1 MATPT
6 NQTSGFDLAAGRP
19 APSRIDFM
27 RRDVSRVA
35 CLALAVGAIVT
46 LGCGRNAPPAPQAT
60 RIATIDA
67 GGPAGGYV
75 EALALAPNAGLAAT
89 GSRSGQILVWRTT
102 SAEGSP
108 ASLGDYRQSIADL
121 AFSPDGRVLASLGR
135 ARESAVRLWRFDD
148 RAGSGEWVEA
158 ASLPVGR
165 CLALRFDGTG
175 ARLAVL
181 CETEVLVVDV
191 ASQQVMARLAN
202 PHKEVL
208 TAFDLSADGQR
219 LVTAGHDGEVMVRDA
234 VTEAPVRSF
243 NVRRSRRP
251 YPPPRGMEPPDVW
264 GVVVALSGD
273 GSRAAAVTI
282 EGTIYV
288 WDVGT
293 GKQLF
298 DHADG
303 EAGGPPPGSLRFGRD
318 GALLTT
324 MGDRFGMRHIDVSGG
339 ASRVVVSA
347 PKAYATVAITDD
359 GTAFAAITSSMDGR
373 RLIYAVEVWQLTTAT
388 SVARN

>member
-1 MATPT
+1 
-6 NQTSGFDLAAGRP
+6 
-19 APSRIDFM
+19 M

-46 LGCGRNAPPAPQAT
+46 LGCGRNAQPAPQAT
-60 RIATIDA
+60 RITTIDA

-89 GSRSGQILVWRTT
+89 GSRSGQIQVWSTT
-102 SAEGSP
+102 VGEKFP
-108 ASLGDYRQSIADL
+108 ASLSNYRESIADL
-121 AFSPDGRVLASLGR
+121 AFSPDGRALASLGR

-181 CETEVLVVDV
+181 CETEVLAVDV

-219 LVTAGHDGEVMVRDA
+219 LVTAGHDGEVTVRDA

-251 YPPPRGMEPPDVW
+251 YPPPRGMEPPEVW

-282 EGTIYV
+282 EGTVYV

-303 EAGGPPPGSLRFGRD
+303 EAGGPPPGALRFGRD

-324 MGDRFGMRHIDVSGG
+324 TGDRFGMRHIDVSAG

-373 RLIYAVEVWQLTTAT
+373 RLSYAVEVWQLATAT

>member
-1 MATPT
+1 M
-6 NQTSGFDLAAGRP
+6 
-19 APSRIDFM
+19 DFM
-27 RRDVSRVA
+27 GRCVSRVTSLVFA
-35 CLALAVGAIVT
+35 IGAIAVV
-46 LGCGRNAPPAPQAT
+46 GCGRSAPPPPMAT
-60 RIATIDA
+60 QIATIDA

-89 GSRSGQILVWRTT
+89 GSRNGQILVWSTT
-102 SAEGSP
+102 VGEKVP
-108 ASLGDYRQSIADL
+108 ASLSNYRESINDL
-121 AFSPDGRVLASLGR
+121 AFSPDGRVLASVGR
-135 ARESAVRLWRFDD
+135 GRENAVRLWRLDD
-148 RAGSGEWVEA
+148 RGEWSET

-181 CETEVLVVDV
+181 CENEVLVVDI

-202 PHKEVL
+202 QHKEVL

-219 LVTAGHDGEVMVRDA
+219 LVTAGHDGEIMVRDA
-234 VTEAPVRSF
+234 VTETTIRSF

-251 YPPPRGMEPPDVW
+251 YPPPRGMEPPEVW

-282 EGTIYV
+282 EGTVYV

-293 GKQLF
+293 GKLLF
-298 DHADG
+298 DHADK
-303 EAGGPPPGSLRFGRD
+303 EAGSPPPGSLRFGRD

-324 MGDRFGMRHIDVSGG
+324 TGDRFGMRHIDVAGG

-347 PKAYATVAITDD
+347 PKAYGTVAITDD
-359 GTAFAAITSSMDGR
+359 GAAFAAITSSMDGR
-373 RLIYAVEVWQLTTAT
+373 GLSYAVEVWRLTSAT

>member
-1 MATPT
+1 M
-6 NQTSGFDLAAGRP
+6 NFMGRN
-19 APSRIDFM
+19 
-27 RRDVSRVA
+27 VSRMMYLVFS
-35 CLALAVGAIVT
+35 VGIIAAI
-46 LGCGRNAPPAPQAT
+46 GCGRSAPPPPMAT
-60 RIATIDA
+60 QIATIDA
-67 GGPAGGYV
+67 GGSAGGYV

-89 GSRSGQILVWRTT
+89 GSRTGQILVWSTT
-102 SAEGSP
+102 AGERVP
-108 ASLGDYRQSIADL
+108 ASLSNYRESIADL
-121 AFSPDGRVLASLGR
+121 AFSPDGRVLASIGR
-135 ARESAVRLWRFDD
+135 GGESAVRLWRFDD
-148 RAGSGEWVEA
+148 RAGSGEWAEA

-181 CETEVLVVDV
+181 CETEVLMVDV
-191 ASQQVMARLAN
+191 ASQQVMSRLAN

-219 LVTAGHDGEVMVRDA
+219 VVTAGHDGQVAVRDVA
-234 VTEAPVRSF
+234 TETPVRSL
-243 NVRRSRRP
+243 NVRLSRRP
-251 YPPPRGMEPPDVW
+251 YPPPRGMEPPEVW

-273 GSRAAAVTI
+273 GSRVAVVTI
-282 EGTIYV
+282 EGTVYV

-293 GKQLF
+293 GKLLF
-298 DHADG
+298 NHADG

-324 MGDRFGMRHIDVSGG
+324 TGDRFGMRHIDVSGG

-347 PKAYATVAITDD
+347 PKAYGVVAITDD

-373 RLIYAVEVWQLTTAT
+373 RLSYAVEVWRLTAAT

>member
-1 MATPT
+1 M
-6 NQTSGFDLAAGRP
+6 GRH
-19 APSRIDFM
+19 
-27 RRDVSRVA
+27 VSRVP
-35 CLALAVGAIVT
+35 CLALAVSAIVAV
-46 LGCGRNAPPAPQAT
+46 GCGRNAPPAPQAT

-67 GGPAGGYV
+67 RGPAGGYV

-89 GSRSGQILVWRTT
+89 GSRSGQIQVWSTT
-102 SAEGSP
+102 VGEKFP
-108 ASLGDYRQSIADL
+108 ASLSNYRESIADL

-219 LVTAGHDGEVMVRDA
+219 LITAGHDGQVVVRDVA
-234 VTEAPVRSF
+234 TETPVRSF
-243 NVRRSRRP
+243 NVRLSRRP
-251 YPPPRGMEPPDVW
+251 YPPPRGMEPPEVW
-264 GVVVALSGD
+264 GVVVALSRD
-273 GSRAAAVTI
+273 GSRVAVVTI
-282 EGTIYV
+282 EGTVYV

-293 GKQLF
+293 GKLLF
-298 DHADG
+298 NHADG
-303 EAGGPPPGSLRFGRD
+303 EAGGPPPGSLRFARD
-318 GALLTT
+318 GTLLATT
-324 MGDRFGMRHIDVSGG
+324 GDRFGMRSIDVSGG

-347 PKAYATVAITDD
+347 PKAYQTVAITDD
-359 GTAFAAITSSMDGR
+359 GMAFAAITSSVSGGR
-373 RLIYAVEVWQLTTAT
+373 LSYAVEVWQLTTAT
-388 SVARN
+388 SLATN

>member
-1 MATPT
+1 M
-6 NQTSGFDLAAGRP
+6 
-19 APSRIDFM
+19 DFVGCH
-27 RRDVSRVA
+27 VSRVT
-35 CLALAVGAIVT
+35 CLAFAIGIIAAV
-46 LGCGRNAPPAPQAT
+46 GCGRSAPPPMAT
-60 RIATIDA
+60 RIATIAA
-67 GGPAGGYV
+67 GGPAGGYLD
-75 EALALAPNAGLAAT
+75 ALALAPNAGLAAT
-89 GSRSGQILVWRTT
+89 GSRSGQILVWSTT
-102 SAEGSP
+102 VGEKFP
-108 ASLGDYRQSIADL
+108 ASLSNYRESINDL
-121 AFSPDGRVLASLGR
+121 AFSPDGQVLASVGR
-135 ARESAVRLWRFDD
+135 GRENSLRLWRFDD
-148 RAGSGEWVEA
+148 RSGEWSEA

-202 PHKEVL
+202 PHKEAL

-219 LVTAGHDGEVMVRDA
+219 LVTAGHDGGITVRDVA
-234 VTEAPVRSF
+234 TDTPVRNF
-243 NVRRSRRP
+243 LVRLSRRP
-251 YPPPRGMEPPDVW
+251 YPPPRGMEPPEVW
-264 GVVVALSGD
+264 GVAVALSGD
-273 GSRAAAVTI
+273 GSRVAVVTI
-282 EGTIYV
+282 EGTVYV

-293 GKQLF
+293 GKLLF
-298 DHADG
+298 DHADK

-324 MGDRFGMRHIDVSGG
+324 TGDRFGMRHIDVSGG

-347 PKAYATVAITDD
+347 PKAYAAVAITDD

-373 RLIYAVEVWQLTTAT
+373 GLSYAVEVWRFTTPT

>member
-1 MATPT
+1 M
-6 NQTSGFDLAAGRP
+6 
-19 APSRIDFM
+19 DFM
-27 RRDVSRVA
+27 GRSVSRVT
-35 CLALAVGAIVT
+35 CLVLAIGVIAAV
-46 LGCGRNAPPAPQAT
+46 GCGRSAPPPPMAE
-60 RIATIDA
+60 RIASIEA
-67 GGPAGGYV
+67 GGPAGGYL

-89 GSRSGQILVWRTT
+89 GSRSGQILVWSTT
-102 SAEGSP
+102 AREKVP
-108 ASLGDYRQSIADL
+108 ASLSNLRESINDL
-121 AFSPDGRVLASLGR
+121 AFSPDGRVLASVGR
-135 ARESAVRLWRFDD
+135 GRENAVRLWRLDD
-148 RAGSGEWVEA
+148 RGEWSEA

-181 CETEVLVVDV
+181 CETEVLIIDV
-191 ASQQVMARLAN
+191 AAQQVMARLAN

-219 LVTAGHDGEVMVRDA
+219 LVTAGHDGGITVRDVA
-234 VTEAPVRSF
+234 TDTPVRNF
-243 NVRRSRRP
+243 LVRLSRRP
-251 YPPPRGMEPPDVW
+251 YPPPRGMEPPEVW

-273 GSRAAAVTI
+273 GSRVAVVTI
-282 EGTIYV
+282 EGTVYV

-293 GKQLF
+293 GKLLF
-298 DHADG
+298 DHADK

-324 MGDRFGMRHIDVSGG
+324 TGDRFGMRHIDVSSG

-347 PKAYATVAITDD
+347 PKAYAAVAITDD
-359 GTAFAAITSSMDGR
+359 GTAFAAITSSMER
-373 RLIYAVEVWQLTTAT
+373 RGLSYAVEVWQFTTAT

>member
-1 MATPT
+1 M
-6 NQTSGFDLAAGRP
+6 
-19 APSRIDFM
+19 DFM
-27 RRDVSRVA
+27 GRYVPRVP
-35 CLALAVGAIVT
+35 CLVFAIGAIAAV
-46 LGCGRNAPPAPQAT
+46 GCGRSTSPPPMAT
-60 RIATIDA
+60 HIATIDA
-67 GGPAGGYV
+67 GGSAGGYV

-89 GSRSGQILVWRTT
+89 GSRRGQVVVWST
-102 SAEGSP
+102 AVGEKFP
-108 ASLGDYRQSIADL
+108 ASLSNYRESIADL
-121 AFSPDGRVLASLGR
+121 AFSPDARVLASIGR
-135 ARESAVRLWRFDD
+135 GRDNAVRLWRFDE
-148 RAGSGEWVEA
+148 RAGSGEWAEA

-181 CETEVLVVDV
+181 CETEVLMVDV
-191 ASQQVMARLAN
+191 PSQQIVSRLAN
-202 PHKEVL
+202 QHKEAL
-208 TAFDLSADGQR
+208 TAFDMSADGQR
-219 LVTAGHDGEVMVRDA
+219 LVTAGHDGEITVRDA
-234 VTEAPVRSF
+234 VTEAAIRSF

-251 YPPPRGMEPPDVW
+251 YPPPRGLEPPEVW

-273 GSRAAAVTI
+273 GARAAAVTI
-282 EGTIYV
+282 EGTVYV
-288 WDVGT
+288 WDVAT

-324 MGDRFGMRHIDVSGG
+324 TGDRFGMRHIDVSGG

-347 PKAYATVAITDD
+347 PKAYAAVAITDD

-373 RLIYAVEVWQLTTAT
+373 GLSYAVEVWRLTSAT
-388 SVARN
+388 SIARN

>member
-1 MATPT
+1 M
-6 NQTSGFDLAAGRP
+6 
-19 APSRIDFM
+19 DFM
-27 RRDVSRVA
+27 GRYVSRVTSLVFA
-35 CLALAVGAIVT
+35 IGAIAVV
-46 LGCGRNAPPAPQAT
+46 GCGRSAAPPPMAKQ
-60 RIATIDA
+60 IVTIDA
-67 GGPAGGYV
+67 GGPTGGYV
-75 EALALAPNAGLAAT
+75 EALALAPNTGLAAT
-89 GSRSGQILVWRTT
+89 GSRNGQILVWSTT
-102 SAEGSP
+102 VGEKFP
-108 ASLGDYRQSIADL
+108 ASLSNYRESINDL
-121 AFSPDGRVLASLGR
+121 AFSPDGRVLASVGR
-135 ARESAVRLWRFDD
+135 GRENAVRLWRLDD
-148 RAGSGEWVEA
+148 RGEWSEA

-175 ARLAVL
+175 TRLAVL
-181 CETEVLVVDV
+181 CENEVLVLDV

-202 PHKEVL
+202 QHKEVL
-208 TAFDLSADGQR
+208 TAFDLSSDGQR
-219 LVTAGHDGEVMVRDA
+219 LVTAGHDGEITVRDA
-234 VTEAPVRSF
+234 VTEATIRSF

-251 YPPPRGMEPPDVW
+251 YPPPRGMEPPEVW

-293 GKQLF
+293 GKLLF
-298 DHADG
+298 DHADK

-324 MGDRFGMRHIDVSGG
+324 TGDRFGMRHIEVASG

-347 PKAYATVAITDD
+347 PKAYGTVAITDD

-373 RLIYAVEVWQLTTAT
+373 GLSYAVEVWRLTSAT

>member
-1 MATPT
+1 M
-6 NQTSGFDLAAGRP
+6 
-19 APSRIDFM
+19 DFM
-27 RRDVSRVA
+27 GRSVSRVT
-35 CLALAVGAIVT
+35 CLVLAIGVIAAV
-46 LGCGRNAPPAPQAT
+46 GCGRNASPPPMAE
-60 RIATIDA
+60 RIASIEA
-67 GGPAGGYV
+67 GGSAGGYL

-89 GSRSGQILVWRTT
+89 GSRSGQILVWSTT
-102 SAEGSP
+102 ASEKVP
-108 ASLGDYRQSIADL
+108 ASLSNYRESINDL
-121 AFSPDGRVLASLGR
+121 AFSPDGRVLASIGR
-135 ARESAVRLWRFDD
+135 GRENSLRLWRFDD
-148 RAGSGEWVEA
+148 RSSEWREA

-181 CETEVLVVDV
+181 CETEVLIIDV
-191 ASQQVMARLAN
+191 AAQQVMARLAN

-219 LVTAGHDGEVMVRDA
+219 LVTAGHDGGITVRDLA
-234 VTEAPVRSF
+234 TDTPVRNF
-243 NVRRSRRP
+243 LVRLSRRP
-251 YPPPRGMEPPDVW
+251 YPPPRGMEPPEVW

-273 GSRAAAVTI
+273 GSRIAVVTI
-282 EGTIYV
+282 EGTVYV

-293 GKQLF
+293 GKLLF
-298 DHADG
+298 DHADK

-324 MGDRFGMRHIDVSGG
+324 TGDRFGIRHIDVSGG
-339 ASRVVVSA
+339 ASRIVVSA

-359 GTAFAAITSSMDGR
+359 GTAFAAITSSMER
-373 RLIYAVEVWQLTTAT
+373 RGLSYAVEVWRFTTAT